1 MMQPK
6 DKLMSDVP
14 VITKGTKVA
23 LTPRQ
28 RENAPTYWKWIC
40 DPEVNPGLTDI
51 GACVS
56 IENEYEWYDNNA
68 GKAGGNSVYF
78 DIHELDSMRLVGDCL
93 LFDIDHAEGTAE
105 LGIMIGEKDCWNRG
119 YATETVA
126 LLARYAFDVLG
137 LSSVILN
144 VYDFNEWA
152 VAAYRKAGFRE
163 VGRRRGVRHG
173 ARMVQE
179 VIMDIVPGEV
189 AGLTD

>member
-1 MMQPK
+1 MMQPE
-6 DKLMSDVP
+6 DRLMSDIP
-14 VITKGTKVA
+14 VIIKGTRVA

-28 RENAPTYWKWIC
+28 RENVPTYWKWIC
-40 DPEVNPGLTDI
+40 DPEVNAGLTDA

-56 IENEYEWYDNNA
+56 IENEYEWYDNNVA
-68 GKAGGNSVYF
+68 KAGGASVNF
-78 DIHELDSMRLVGDCL
+78 DVHEVNGMRLVGDCA
-93 LFDIDHAEGTAE
+93 LFDIDHVAGTAE
-105 LGIMIGEKDCWNRG
+105 LGIIIGEKDCWNRG

-137 LSSVILN
+137 LSSVILH
-144 VYDFNEWA
+144 VYDFNERA

-163 VGRRRGVRHG
+163 VGRRRGVRRG
-173 ARMVQE
+173 TRIVQE

>member
-6 DKLMSDVP
+6 DKLMSDIP
-14 VITKGTKVA
+14 VIIKGTRVA
-23 LTPRQ
+23 LTPQQ
-28 RENAPTYWKWIC
+28 RENVPTYWKWIC
-40 DPEVNPGLTDI
+40 DPEVNAGLTDT

-56 IENEYEWYDNNA
+56 IEKEYERYDNNVA
-68 GKAGGNSVYF
+68 KAGGGSANF
-78 DIHELDSMRLVGDCL
+78 DIHEVNGMRLVGDCA
-93 LFDIDHAEGTAE
+93 LFDIDHAAGTAE
-105 LGIMIGEKDCWNRG
+105 LGIIIGEKDCWNRG

-144 VYDFNEWA
+144 VYDFNERA
-152 VAAYRKAGFRE
+152 VAAYRRAGFRE

-179 VIMDIVPGEV
+179 VVMDIVPGEV

>member
-1 MMQPK
+1 
-6 DKLMSDVP
+6 MSDIP
-14 VITKGTKVA
+14 IIIKGTKVA
-23 LTPRQ
+23 LTPQQ
-28 RENAPTYWKWIC
+28 RENVPTYWKWIC
-40 DPEVNPGLTDI
+40 DPEVNVGLTDI

-56 IENEYEWYDNNA
+56 IEKEYECYDTNVA
-68 GKAGGNSVYF
+68 KAGGGSVNF
-78 DIHELDSMRLVGDCL
+78 DIHEVNGMRLVGDCA
-93 LFDIDHAEGTAE
+93 LFDIDHAAGTAE
-105 LGIMIGEKDCWNRG
+105 LGIIIGEKDCWNRG

-144 VYDFNEWA
+144 VYDFNERA

-163 VGRRRGVRHG
+163 VGRRRGVRQG
-173 ARMVQE
+173 ARIVQE

>member
-1 MMQPK
+1 
-6 DKLMSDVP
+6 MSDVP
-14 VITKGTKVA
+14 IIIKGMKVA
-23 LTPRQ
+23 LTPQQ
-28 RENAPTYWKWIC
+28 RENVTTYWKWIC
-40 DPEVNPGLTDI
+40 DPEVNAGLTNS

-56 IENEYEWYDNNA
+56 IENEYGWYDNNIA
-68 GKAGGNSVYF
+68 KAGAGSVNF
-78 DIHELDSMRLVGDCL
+78 DIHEVNGMRLVGDCA
-93 LFDIDHAEGTAE
+93 LFDINHAEGTAE
-105 LGIMIGEKDCWNRG
+105 LGIVIGEKDCWNRG

-137 LSSVILN
+137 LGSVILN
-144 VYDFNEWA
+144 VYDFNERA

-173 ARMVQE
+173 ARIVQE